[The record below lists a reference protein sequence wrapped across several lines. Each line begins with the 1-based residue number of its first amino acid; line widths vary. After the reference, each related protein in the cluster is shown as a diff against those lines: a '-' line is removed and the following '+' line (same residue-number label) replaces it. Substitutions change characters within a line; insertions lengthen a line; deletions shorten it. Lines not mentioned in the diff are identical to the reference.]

1 METGSQ
7 AGSSP
12 YLRRKRSCPTPLTL
26 SFSSPASIKHL
37 EKLLASGFLLTA
49 TRLLCVTDS
58 PKRQDVERPEPSAG
72 PEATSSDSGPAPGV
86 WAQATWNALLSNC
99 RLCYPCS

>member
-12 YLRRKRSCPTPLTL
+12 YLRRKRSCLTPLTL

-49 TRLLCVTDS
+49 IRLLCVTDS
-58 PKRQDVERPEPSAG
+58 PKWQDVECTEPSAG
-72 PEATSSDSGPAPGV
+72 TEATSSDSGSAPGV
-86 WAQATWNALLSNC
+86 
-99 RLCYPCS
+99 